1 MGTIRCLHEPD
12 ETEGGMSTTRLL
24 VLGVVSGY
32 GTAHGYLVHNELVSW
47 GADEWANVKW
57 GSIYHALRQLT
68 KEGKLEAMPAEDGS
82 GRVDYRLTPSGEET
96 FHALLRTALS
106 DAGPHADLLAAGLAF
121 LAALPRTE
129 AIELLERRLAAL
141 KEERDVIA
149 PYVGSFDDWTEPGTE
164 HVPEL
169 FGLWH
174 HSADAAATW
183 TAGLIERLRAGAYT
197 FADEEPL
204 VNRGNVPFREQR
216 G

>member
-1 MGTIRCLHEPD
+1 
-12 ETEGGMSTTRLL
+12 MSTTRLL

-32 GTAHGYLVHNELVSW
+32 GTAHGYLVHNELMSW
-47 GADEWANVKW
+47 GADDWANVKW
-57 GSIYHALRQLT
+57 GSIYHALRQLA
-68 KEGKLEAMPAEDGS
+68 KEGKLDAVPADDGS
-82 GRVDYRLTPSGEET
+82 GRVDYRVTSSGHEA
-96 FHALLRTALS
+96 FLALLRSALS

-121 LAALPRTE
+121 LSALPRAE

-141 KEERDVIA
+141 REDREAIT
-149 PYVGSFDDWTEPGTE
+149 PYLGSFDEWTEPGTE

-174 HSADAAATW
+174 HHAEAAAAW

-204 VNRGNVPFREQR
+204 TSGHQQPPFHHAS

>member
-1 MGTIRCLHEPD
+1 
-12 ETEGGMSTTRLL
+12 MSTTRLL

-68 KEGKLEAMPAEDGS
+68 KEGKLEAIPADDGS
-82 GRVDYRLTPSGEET
+82 GRVDYRLTKAGEET
-96 FHALLRTALS
+96 FLALVRAALS

-121 LAALPRTE
+121 LTTLPRAE
-129 AIELLERRLAAL
+129 AIELLEQRLVAL
-141 KEERDVIA
+141 TGERDAIA
-149 PYVGSFDDWTEPGTE
+149 PYVGSFDDWTEPGSE

-174 HSADAAATW
+174 HNAVTAATW
-183 TAGLIERLRAGAYT
+183 TQGLIERLRAGAYT

-204 VNRGNVPFREQR
+204 ASREHPFRSS

>member
-1 MGTIRCLHEPD
+1 MRGRGSAILAGHRV
-12 ETEGGMSTTRLL
+12 MSTTRLL

-57 GSIYHALRQLT
+57 GSIYHALRQLA
-68 KEGKLEAMPAEDGS
+68 KEGKLEALPAEDGS
-82 GRVDYRLTPSGEET
+82 GRIDYRLTPSGEEA
-96 FHALLRTALS
+96 FRALLRTALS

-121 LAALPRTE
+121 LAVLPRAE
-129 AIELLERRLAAL
+129 AIALLEQRLAAL
-141 KEERDVIA
+141 EAAREVIA
-149 PYVGSFDDWTEPGTE
+149 PYVGSFDDWKKPGTE

-174 HSADAAATW
+174 HNADIAAIW

-197 FADEEPL
+197 FADDEPL
-204 VNRGNVPFREQR
+204 ASRDGTPFRER
-216 G
+216 GD